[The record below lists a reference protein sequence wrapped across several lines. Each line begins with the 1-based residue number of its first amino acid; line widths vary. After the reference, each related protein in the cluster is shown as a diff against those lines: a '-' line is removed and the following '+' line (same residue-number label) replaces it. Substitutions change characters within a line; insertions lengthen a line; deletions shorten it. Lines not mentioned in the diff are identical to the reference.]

1 MLPPNPGRRAGT
13 TLGPTGWRFV
23 GWGFC
28 VHFDPALGPRHVKQR
43 LGDIIRAIPEIP
55 FMSGW

>member
-13 TLGPTGWRFV
+13 TLGPYRVAVCWV
-23 GWGFC
+23 GFC